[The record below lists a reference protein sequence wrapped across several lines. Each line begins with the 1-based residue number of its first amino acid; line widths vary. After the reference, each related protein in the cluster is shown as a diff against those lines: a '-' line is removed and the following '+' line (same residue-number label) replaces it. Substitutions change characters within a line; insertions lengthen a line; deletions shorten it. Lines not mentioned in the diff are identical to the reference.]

1 MAYKGII
8 KKSRT
13 YDSIALSQAV
23 DVALPIW
30 MAYSPEQIGIS
41 LPIYIA
47 VRFLLNYLQTR
58 LRASTTG
65 PVGVK

>member
-1 MAYKGII
+1 MAYKGKI

-41 LPIYIA
+41 LPIYVV
-47 VRFLLNYLQTR
+47 VRFALNYLQVK
-58 LRASTTG
+58 LRATTTG